1 MGGLPSGTVLVSESP
16 ESWGR
21 TIHVA
26 SSAEL
31 VCVRMMID
39 DDEAEVGATITA
51 LEPQTHDDNR
61 VSVFLDGEFAFGVH
75 EDIVVKHGLREG
87 KTLAPEQQQQI
98 EHDEQYVDAKQTALT
113 YLAHK
118 PRTEEEVRRKL
129 RKTEASSSVVEDVV
143 ERLYELSYLDDEA
156 YAEDYARNRFASK
169 KYGPIRI
176 RRELVE
182 RGIDQHVAETAVAD
196 LFADED
202 PAAAAREHAEK
213 RWDRLSDEEDPRRR
227 RQKLYRYL
235 RRRGFT
241 SNTINPILDELERDA
256 DRR

>member
-1 MGGLPSGTVLVSESP
+1 
-16 ESWGR
+16 
-21 TIHVA
+21 
-26 SSAEL
+26 
-31 VCVRMMID
+31 MMID
-39 DDEAEVGATITA
+39 DEDPSDAAPTITA
-51 LEPQTHDDNR
+51 LEPQTHDDSR

-75 EDIVVKHGLREG
+75 EDIVVKHGLRTG
-87 KTLAPEQQQQI
+87 MTLTPEEQQAV
-98 EHDEQYVDAKQTALT
+98 EHDEQYVDAKQTALN

-129 RKTEASSSVVEDVV
+129 RKTDAPSTVIEDVI

-156 YAEDYARNRFASK
+156 YAEDYVRNRFASK
-169 KYGPIRI
+169 KYGPVRI

-182 RGIDQHVAETAVAD
+182 RGVDRHVADEAVAD

-202 PAAAAREHAEK
+202 PRAAAREHAEK
-213 RWDRLSDEEDPRRR
+213 RWGRLADEDDPRRR

-241 SNTINPILDELERDA
+241 SDTINPILDDLERGA